1 MNDDFLPGAPGTEPP
16 PKARTESQTLG
27 SSTIYNL
34 CEEFIRLR
42 EKNDRQH
49 KLFDQAQTKLLHE
62 LKTQFNSF
70 AADTQRAYQQ
80 LRTEIHGE
88 KKVSLNLLL
97 LLLEVGQELDH
108 IMNSRPTDLNDK
120 EALAGW
126 IESVA
131 VQSRKVKA
139 ALVQHGIHAYD
150 AEPGTPYN
158 PALHERVGS
167 MKKEGMGPLLVA
179 EQKERGYASQ
189 VPEFK
194 LVRAKVI
201 VSE

>member
-16 PKARTESQTLG
+16 PNARSENQTLG

-49 KLFDQAQTKLLHE
+49 KLFDQAQTKQLHE

-88 KKVSLNLLL
+88 KKFSLNLLL
-97 LLLEVGQELDH
+97 LLLEISQELEH
-108 IMNSRPTDLNDK
+108 IMINRPADLDDK
-120 EALAGW
+120 GALAGW

-150 AEPGTPYN
+150 AELGMPYN

-167 MKKEGMGPLLVA
+167 MKKEGMSPLLVA